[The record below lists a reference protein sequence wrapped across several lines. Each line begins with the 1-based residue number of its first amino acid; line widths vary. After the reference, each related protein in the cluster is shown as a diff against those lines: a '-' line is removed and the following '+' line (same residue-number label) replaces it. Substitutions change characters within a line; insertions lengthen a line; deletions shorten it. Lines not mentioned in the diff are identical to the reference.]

1 MRYLGITPNKPK
13 VAVFDFT
20 GCEGCE
26 LQLLNKEET
35 LVDFL
40 SAIDL
45 KSFREATSAS
55 TEDYDIALIEGAI
68 SRDDEIERLKKIR
81 SHAKVLVAIGS
92 CACFG
97 GVNKMKNAFDLQA
110 ANQEVYGGQPKETSL
125 AKAAKDIVKVDLE
138 IPGCPVSKAEIEA
151 VIQHLVWD
159 IPFNFPVYP
168 VCIECKQRFTTCM
181 FEKGMLCLGPV
192 TRGGCNAPCP
202 TGGLGCWGCRG
213 AAADPNFESF
223 FSIAREKGFSS
234 DEINERVNFFGAFSE
249 VTVS

>member
-26 LQLLNKEET
+26 LQLVNKEET
-35 LVDFL
+35 LIDFL

-45 KSFREATSAS
+45 KAFREVTSAS

-68 SRDDEIERLKKIR
+68 SRDDEIRRLEKIR
-81 SHAKVLVAIGS
+81 SHAKVLVAMGS

-125 AKAAKDIVKVDLE
+125 VKAVKDIVKVDLE
-138 IPGCPVSKAEIEA
+138 IPGCPVSKAEIET
-151 VIQHLVWD
+151 VIQHLIWD
-159 IPFNFPVYP
+159 IPFKFPAYP
-168 VCIECKQRFTTCM
+168 VCVECKQRFTTCM
-181 FEKGMLCLGPV
+181 FEKGVLCLGPV

-202 TGGLGCWGCRG
+202 AGGLGCWGCRG
-213 AAADPNFESF
+213 ASADPNFESF
-223 FSIAREKGFSS
+223 FSIARERGFSS
-234 DEINERVNFFGAFSE
+234 DEINERVNFFSAFQE